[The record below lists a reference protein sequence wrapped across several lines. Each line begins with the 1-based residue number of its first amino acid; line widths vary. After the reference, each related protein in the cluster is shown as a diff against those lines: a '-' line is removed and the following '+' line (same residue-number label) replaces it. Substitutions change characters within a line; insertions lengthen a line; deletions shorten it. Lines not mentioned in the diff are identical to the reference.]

1 MLIDWFTVGAQ
12 ALNFLVLVWLLKR
25 FLYKPILN
33 ALDAREKRIAKELAD
48 ADEMKA
54 EAEKERNEFQQ
65 RNEQFQQQRGELLSE
80 AKEDAKAQRQRLL
93 EEARQAAEDLRGK
106 RQDALTREH
115 EHLRDEITRRTQEE
129 VFAIAGKTLKDL
141 AGVGLEERMSE
152 VFAQR
157 LRTLDDEAKEGLA
170 KALRTSSE
178 PALVRS
184 AFELLPDQ
192 KAAIQQALNETF
204 SADIKIR
211 FEAAPAVISG
221 VEITVNGRK
230 VAWSIADYLASLQR
244 SVGELLN
251 ELGKSQAREEAK
263 AGPTPKP
270 SPEDSPAD
278 EGEQRG
284 NRGESKPETEPDS
297 EGKPAS
303 TDHPK

>member
-48 ADEMKA
+48 ADTKRA
-54 EAEKERNEFQQ
+54 EAEKERNEFEQK
-65 RNEQFQQQRGELLSE
+65 NEEFDQKREELLSE
-80 AKEDAKAQRQRLL
+80 AKDDAKAERQRLL

-106 RQDALTREH
+106 RQDALTRENQN
-115 EHLRDEITRRTQEE
+115 LRDEITRRTQEE

-141 AGVGLEERMSE
+141 AGISLEERMSE
-152 VFAQR
+152 VFAHR

-170 KALRTSSE
+170 KALKSSSE

-184 AFELLPDQ
+184 AFELPPDQ

-230 VAWSIADYLASLQR
+230 VAWSIADYLASLER
-244 SVGELLN
+244 SIGELLD
-251 ELGKSQAREEAK
+251 EQGKSQAKEETND
-263 AGPTPKP
+263 GPTPKP
-270 SPEDSPAD
+270 GPEDSLAD
-278 EGEQRG
+278 DGEQREPS
-284 NRGESKPETEPDS
+284 GESKPETEPDS

-303 TDHPK
+303 TDNPK

>member
-48 ADEMKA
+48 ADTKKS
-54 EAEKERNEFQQ
+54 EAEKERNEFEQK
-65 RNEQFQQQRGELLSE
+65 NEEFDQKRDEMLSV
-80 AKEDAKAQRQRLL
+80 AKDEVKTERQRLFD
-93 EEARQAAEDLRGK
+93 EARQAAEALRAR
-106 RQDALTREH
+106 RQEALEREQQS
-115 EHLRDEITRRTQEE
+115 LKGEITRRTQGE

-141 AGVGLEERMSE
+141 AGISLEERMSE
-152 VFAQR
+152 VFAHR

-170 KALRTSSE
+170 KALKSSSE

-184 AFELLPDQ
+184 AFELPPDQ
-192 KAAIQQALNETF
+192 KAAIQQALNETL

-221 VEITVNGRK
+221 VEITTNGRK
-230 VAWSIADYLASLQR
+230 VAWSIADYLASLER
-244 SVGELLN
+244 SIGELLD
-251 ELGKSQAREEAK
+251 EQGRSQANEKAK
-263 AGPTPKP
+263 DGPTPKP
-270 SPEDSPAD
+270 GPEDSPAD
-278 EGEQRG
+278 DLEQREP
-284 NRGESKPETEPDS
+284 NGESRPETAPDS

-303 TDHPK
+303 TDNPK